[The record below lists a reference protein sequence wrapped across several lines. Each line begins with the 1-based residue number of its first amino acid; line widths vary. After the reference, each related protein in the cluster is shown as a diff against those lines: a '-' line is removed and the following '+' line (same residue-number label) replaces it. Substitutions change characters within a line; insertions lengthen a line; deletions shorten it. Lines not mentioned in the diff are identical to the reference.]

1 MRLGFTPEELAEL
14 AAFDEEVEAEFRF
27 TQEELERSRML
38 DRHAVLEG
46 KDNRA
51 RRVAA
56 QQKAYYEA
64 NRDKVAA
71 QQKAYTEANRDKV
84 AAQQKA
90 YREANRGSALSEKSA
105 LRAARKRA
113 GLTQK
118 DVGAMLGVHHSTVS
132 YWERLTPPDNWQEIV
147 RRLEGFQWSQGLPTG
162 S

>member
-14 AAFDEEVEAEFRF
+14 AAFDEEVEAEFCF

-38 DRHAVLEG
+38 DRHAVLED

-56 QQKAYYEA
+56 QQKAY
-64 NRDKVAA
+64 
-71 QQKAYTEANRDKV
+71 
-84 AAQQKA
+84 
-90 YREANRGSALSEKSA
+90 REANQGSALSEKSA